1 MRTTPTVTDYF
12 SDLMEELQVD
22 PPARPSADTTPAAM
36 SGMSRRSFIK
46 LSGLL
51 GGGLALGFS
60 LNSPRAQATGGHAGA
75 VELSAYVQVRE
86 DGTVIIQAKCPE
98 IGQGVKTAL
107 PMIVAEELDAAW
119 EDVEVIQSPIDEDL
133 YGRQIAGG
141 SRAIPENWDLLRNAG
156 ATVRAM
162 LLTAAASRL
171 GVPESELRTENTRII
186 HAASNRSL
194 HYGEVAEDAARLS
207 VPTTVALKKVGEYR
221 LLGRRITG
229 VDNHKLVTGQPLF
242 GIDQTVPQMSYAV
255 YQKCPATGGRVVS
268 ANLDHIKTL
277 KGVKDAFILEGNNNP
292 VQLMP
297 GVAIVA
303 DSTWAAFKAR
313 RELLVVWDE
322 SDASKDSWTAFK
334 AQASELAAKAPE
346 SALVRSGDLQAA
358 MSAPGATALS
368 ALYTHHFVSHATL
381 EPQNTTAWMRPDG
394 VLELWSPTQTPV
406 RGINGIVTALGIEKS
421 NILLHQT
428 RAGGGFGRRL
438 TNDAMT
444 EAAAIAMRVDGP
456 VKLQWDRE
464 DDTTH
469 DFLRVGGFH
478 QMQGAVDKDGKLSA
492 YSDHLISFTED
503 GEVAVPGG
511 NLRMTGFP
519 ERACPNAL
527 MAETLLPL
535 KVPCG
540 AWRAPGSN
548 TIAWAQQ
555 SFLAELAAAAGRDP
569 LEFLLESL
577 AAAPEPENSGPL
589 GFSKYRA
596 IDTVKLAAQKAG
608 WGKVLPEGRGMG
620 VAFFYSHFGHVAEV
634 AEVSVD
640 ANRKVTV
647 HSVHVAADVG
657 PIINRSA
664 SENLLE
670 GAVIDALSTMMGE
683 VVTFEDGRVEQKNFD
698 HYPLLRM
705 NKAPQISVHLIES
718 DNHPSGLGEP
728 GIPPLAPAV
737 GNAIFAAS
745 GIRPRIMPLSMEG
758 FSI

>member
-1 MRTTPTVTDYF
+1 MKPTPVTVTDYF
-12 SDLMEELQVD
+12 SDLMQELQVD
-22 PPARPSADTTPAAM
+22 APQPTSAPAAL
-36 SGMSRRSFIK
+36 SRRSFIK
-46 LSGLL
+46 LTGLL
-51 GGGLALGFS
+51 GGGLALGFA
-60 LNSPRAQATGGHAGA
+60 LTAPRVRANATHAHGS
-75 VELSAYVQVRE
+75 VELSAYVQVRQ
-86 DGTVIIQAKCPE
+86 DGTVVIQAKCPE

-119 EDVEVIQSPIDEDL
+119 EDVEVIQSPIDEAL

-162 LLTAAASRL
+162 LVTAAANRL
-171 GVPESELRTENTRII
+171 GVPENELRTENTRIF
-186 HAASNRSL
+186 HAGSNRSL
-194 HYGEVAEDAARLS
+194 GYGEVAADAAALS
-207 VPTTVALKKVGEYR
+207 VPTTVALKKIGDYR

-242 GIDQTVPQMSYAV
+242 GIDQTVPDMSYAV
-255 YQKCPATGGRVVS
+255 YLKCPATGGTVVS
-268 ANLDHIKTL
+268 ANLDHIRTL

-313 RELLVVWDE
+313 RELLVVWNE
-322 SDASKDSWTAFK
+322 ANAAKDSWTDFQ
-334 AQASELAAKAPE
+334 AQAKELAQKPPATTLVRTGDFGAALAEPE
-346 SALVRSGDLQAA
+346 S
-358 MSAPGATALS
+358 TALS
-368 ALYTHHFVSHATL
+368 SLYTHHFVAHAPL

-394 VLELWSPTQTPV
+394 VLELWSPTQTPM
-406 RGINGIVTALGIEKS
+406 RGIDGIVTALGIEKS

-444 EAAAIAMRVDGP
+444 EAAAIAMRIDGP

-464 DDTTH
+464 DDTMH

-478 QMQGAVDKDGKLSA
+478 QMGGAVDKDGKLSA

-503 GEVAVPGG
+503 GKNAVPGG
-511 NLRMTGFP
+511 NLRMTGYP
-519 ERACPNAL
+519 EQACANAV

-535 KVPCG
+535 KIPCG

-555 SFLAELAAAAGRDP
+555 SFLAELAAAAGRDS
-569 LEFLLESL
+569 LEFLLETL
-577 AAAPEPENSGPL
+577 AALPEPNNPGPL
-589 GFSKYRA
+589 GFSKHRA
-596 IDTVKLAAQKAG
+596 IDTVQLAAQRAG
-608 WGKVLPEGRGMG
+608 WGKELPEGRGMG

-640 ANRKVTV
+640 ANRKLTV
-647 HSVHVAADVG
+647 HSVHVVADVG
-657 PIINRSA
+657 PIINRST

-670 GAVIDALSTMMGE
+670 GAVVDALSTMMGQMI
-683 VVTFEDGRVEQKNFD
+683 TFEQGRVEQKNFD

-705 NKAPQISVHLIES
+705 NKTPKISVHLIES

-745 GIRPRIMPLSMEG
+745 GIRVRTMPLNMEG

>member
-22 PPARPSADTTPAAM
+22 PPARPSADTTPAPM

-277 KGVKDAFILEGNNNP
+277 
-292 VQLMP
+292 
-297 GVAIVA
+297 
-303 DSTWAAFKAR
+303 
-313 RELLVVWDE
+313 
-322 SDASKDSWTAFK
+322 
-334 AQASELAAKAPE
+334 
-346 SALVRSGDLQAA
+346 
-358 MSAPGATALS
+358 
-368 ALYTHHFVSHATL
+368 
-381 EPQNTTAWMRPDG
+381 
-394 VLELWSPTQTPV
+394 
-406 RGINGIVTALGIEKS
+406 
-421 NILLHQT
+421 
-428 RAGGGFGRRL
+428 
-438 TNDAMT
+438 
-444 EAAAIAMRVDGP
+444 
-456 VKLQWDRE
+456 
-464 DDTTH
+464 
-469 DFLRVGGFH
+469 
-478 QMQGAVDKDGKLSA
+478 
-492 YSDHLISFTED
+492 
-503 GEVAVPGG
+503 
-511 NLRMTGFP
+511 
-519 ERACPNAL
+519 
-527 MAETLLPL
+527 
-535 KVPCG
+535 
-540 AWRAPGSN
+540 
-548 TIAWAQQ
+548 
-555 SFLAELAAAAGRDP
+555 
-569 LEFLLESL
+569 
-577 AAAPEPENSGPL
+577 
-589 GFSKYRA
+589 
-596 IDTVKLAAQKAG
+596 
-608 WGKVLPEGRGMG
+608 
-620 VAFFYSHFGHVAEV
+620 
-634 AEVSVD
+634 
-640 ANRKVTV
+640 
-647 HSVHVAADVG
+647 
-657 PIINRSA
+657 
-664 SENLLE
+664 
-670 GAVIDALSTMMGE
+670 
-683 VVTFEDGRVEQKNFD
+683 
-698 HYPLLRM
+698 
-705 NKAPQISVHLIES
+705 
-718 DNHPSGLGEP
+718 
-728 GIPPLAPAV
+728 
-737 GNAIFAAS
+737 
-745 GIRPRIMPLSMEG
+745 
-758 FSI
+758 